1 MGTKLVWIFRFL
13 VTNPFVCFLSPCV
26 SMLLPRSKDFDV
38 GKFSLDLVSWIVAQL
53 GLNVNRHDAIQYSH
67 WLSNL
72 IQFSKSI

>member
-1 MGTKLVWIFRFL
+1 VSLCYCLEVKILLLGNLV
-13 VTNPFVCFLSPCV
+13 C
-26 SMLLPRSKDFDV
+26 
-38 GKFSLDLVSWIVAQL
+38 LDLVSWIVAQL